1 VSPCLGGQSLDAL
14 ALTPKYDFDLKSL
27 NSPESMTTNLMHRV
41 TFTSKFEIDQE
52 NKTMKKTI
60 LTFGL
65 ISGGIMA
72 VMMFA
77 TLPFT
82 DSAWLQ
88 SHSMF
93 IGYTTMV
100 LSFMLVFFGIRSY
113 RENIGG
119 GTITFGRAFAVGI
132 LITLISSVLY
142 VVTWEIMYFGVPS
155 FGERFMTMCVAH
167 IKNSGASPEAI
178 QTQLNQLKY
187 LDNPFIN
194 AAMTFAEPFPVGLII
209 TLISAAILRKKTKAL
224 SDGSPATVEA

>member
-1 VSPCLGGQSLDAL
+1 
-14 ALTPKYDFDLKSL
+14 
-27 NSPESMTTNLMHRV
+27 
-41 TFTSKFEIDQE
+41 
-52 NKTMKKTI
+52 MKKTV

-65 ISGGIMA
+65 ISGVIMA
-72 VMMFA
+72 ALMFG

-88 SHSMF
+88 AHSMF

-142 VVTWEIMYFGVPS
+142 VVAWEIMYFGVPS
-155 FGERFMTMCVAH
+155 FGEKFMTMCVAH
-167 IKNSGASPEAI
+167 IKSSGASPEAI
-178 QTQLNQLKY
+178 QTELNQLKY
-187 LDNPFIN
+187 LNNPFIN
-194 AAMTFAEPFPVGLII
+194 AAMSFVEPFPVGLII
-209 TLISAAILRKKTKAL
+209 TLISALILRRKSKPQ
-224 SDGSPATVEA
+224 SSGSPATAEV

>member
-1 VSPCLGGQSLDAL
+1 MSAL
-14 ALTPKYDFDLKSL
+14 
-27 NSPESMTTNLMHRV
+27 
-41 TFTSKFEIDQE
+41 
-52 NKTMKKTI
+52 
-60 LTFGL
+60 
-65 ISGGIMA
+65 
-72 VMMFA
+72 MFA

-113 RENIGG
+113 RENIRG

-155 FGERFMTMCVAH
+155 FGEKFMAMCTAH

-178 QTQLNQLKY
+178 QAQLNQLKY

-194 AAMTFAEPFPVGLII
+194 AAMAFIEPFPVGLIMS
-209 TLISAAILRKKTKAL
+209 LVSAAILRRKNNTQAG
-224 SDGSPATVEA
+224 GSPATAEA

>member
-1 VSPCLGGQSLDAL
+1 
-14 ALTPKYDFDLKSL
+14 
-27 NSPESMTTNLMHRV
+27 
-41 TFTSKFEIDQE
+41 
-52 NKTMKKTI
+52 MKKTV

-65 ISGGIMA
+65 ISGAIMTA
-72 VMMFA
+72 MMFA

-82 DSAWLQ
+82 DSPWLQ
-88 SHSMF
+88 AHSMVV
-93 IGYTTMV
+93 GYTTMV

-113 RENIGG
+113 RENVCG

-142 VVTWEIMYFGVPS
+142 VITWEIMYFGIPS

-178 QTQLNQLKY
+178 QAQLNQLKY

-194 AAMTFAEPFPVGLII
+194 AAITFTEPFPVGLII
-209 TLISAAILRKKTKAL
+209 TLVSALILRRRQRQHPGG
-224 SDGSPATVEA
+224 DPIPAAS

>member
-1 VSPCLGGQSLDAL
+1 
-14 ALTPKYDFDLKSL
+14 
-27 NSPESMTTNLMHRV
+27 
-41 TFTSKFEIDQE
+41 
-52 NKTMKKTI
+52 MKKTV

-65 ISGGIMA
+65 ISGVIMA

-113 RENIGG
+113 RENNGG

-155 FGERFMTMCVAH
+155 FGERFMTMCAAH

-209 TLISAAILRKKTKAL
+209 TLISALILRKKVKPQA
-224 SDGSPATVEA
+224 SASPATVEA

>member
-1 VSPCLGGQSLDAL
+1 
-14 ALTPKYDFDLKSL
+14 
-27 NSPESMTTNLMHRV
+27 
-41 TFTSKFEIDQE
+41 
-52 NKTMKKTI
+52 MKKTV

-65 ISGGIMA
+65 ISGGIMT

-88 SHSMF
+88 SHSMV
-93 IGYTTMV
+93 IGYTTIV

-155 FGERFMTMCVAH
+155 FGERFVTMCVAH

-194 AAMTFAEPFPVGLII
+194 AALTFTEPFPIGLII
-209 TLISAAILRKKTKAL
+209 TLISGLILKKKPR
-224 SDGSPATVEA
+224 SPAAENHAMAEA

>member
-1 VSPCLGGQSLDAL
+1 
-14 ALTPKYDFDLKSL
+14 LK
-27 NSPESMTTNLMHRV
+27 T
-41 TFTSKFEIDQE
+41 DQE

-88 SHSMF
+88 AHSMF
-93 IGYTTMV
+93 MGYATMV

-113 RENIGG
+113 RENLGG

-132 LITLISSVLY
+132 LITLISSVMY
-142 VVTWEIMYFGVPS
+142 VGTWEIMYFGVPS

-167 IKNSGASPEAI
+167 VKNSGASPEAI

-209 TLISAAILRKKTKAL
+209 TLVSAAILRKKTKAQ
-224 SDGSPATVEA
+224 SGSSPVTAEA